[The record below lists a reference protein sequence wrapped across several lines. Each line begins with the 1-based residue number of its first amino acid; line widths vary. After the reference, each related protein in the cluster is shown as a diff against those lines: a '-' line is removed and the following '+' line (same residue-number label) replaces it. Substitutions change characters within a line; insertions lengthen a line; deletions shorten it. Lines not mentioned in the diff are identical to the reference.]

1 MKPSRRLVP
10 MPARR
15 AVPAA
20 TSDGGWHHHNH
31 RSPRKTWNTFAFLIV
46 AAVVYYFVGK
56 LILLIAGFILFVR
69 GNSGGKGV
77 RTGDR
82 RREVKPR
89 GNANACEARV

>member
-1 MKPSRRLVP
+1 

-15 AVPAA
+15 VVPAA
-20 TSDGGWHHHNH
+20 LPTVAGTTTTTAH
-31 RSPRKTWNTFAFLIV
+31 RARRWNTFAFLIV